1 MEKINLIAFQTI
13 PGSNQGISIPV
24 LITNTVEVLEFPR
37 NLRRF
42 DSYEYLLQ
50 VQKNLI
56 EEDKKKLSESLKY
69 PNHLTQIFNSSLF
82 NISITRILQKTLKPM
97 VLFLKQQILSDQK
110 SLQSL
115 ISENSQLL
123 EMLNKI

>member
-97 VLFLKQQILSDQK
+97 VFFLKQQILSDQK